1 MSRGAG
7 LGPGISSH
15 SRRGH
20 LGPMRIMY
28 HSVKKGGKPC
38 PKLDLVLALS
48 WPKAVCSPVMSAWPG
63 NTCFPPTSY
72 LLASTPQAKG
82 SPCMHNC
89 PWPGIGS
96 VAPDVN
102 GASRGHCPAQSLARE
117 ACHLPSLQT
126 SQAQASRQ
134 LSGPAQPMPCHPLT
148 GVCCELRARPGWC
161 FMETLLS
168 SQGQLGASREVTE
181 LGCKGALNQKAGAL
195 GSWTD
200 RLSPPLL
207 GIPLKFMLFKCL

>member
-1 MSRGAG
+1 MSLGLPDFPNLRFRRQPRAPCSDACYPCAGNGLQTSQDGVLLSRGAG

-117 ACHLPSLQT
+117 ASRLPSLRT

-134 LSGPAQPMPCHPLT
+134 LSGPAQPW
-148 GVCCELRARPGWC
+148 PGHAHALPPSHRG
-161 FMETLLS
+161 LL
-168 SQGQLGASREVTE
+168 
-181 LGCKGALNQKAGAL
+181 
-195 GSWTD
+195 
-200 RLSPPLL
+200 
-207 GIPLKFMLFKCL
+207 